1 MNVTFEELKAEAL
14 KNPEVRAEYERL
26 CPEFEFEMKDIQM
39 KPKQRQSHKHGRL
52 EAGIPAPLHF
62 QGGSLVKFNPIPGA
76 YSEDCAQALSAGKV
90 GMVIGMCQCDYYHVT
105 FGDGVSILCPDYY
118 LEKAG
123 IDSGSWMNG
132 LQ

>member
-1 MNVTFEELKAEAL
+1 MNVTFEELRTEVL
-14 KNPEVRAEYERL
+14 QNPEVRAEYERL
-26 CPEFEFEMKDIQM
+26 RQEFELELKVIRM
-39 KPKQRQSHKHGRL
+39 KPQQRQVHKSGRL
-52 EAGIPAPLHF
+52 DAGIPAPRHF

-76 YSEDCAQALSAGKV
+76 YSEDCAQALAAGKV
-90 GMVIGMCQCDYYHVT
+90 GMVIGLCQCDYYHVA

-123 IDSGSWMNG
+123 SDSSAWING